1 MEDERM
7 AHRRKF
13 LKAAGT
19 AAIVST
25 TGCLG
30 NSIPGGGG
38 GGDDTLKVGGL
49 LPLSGPFSLTGQENR
64 RGIEIANEF
73 LSGQADD
80 RTVELVWKDTESK
93 PAAAV
98 QGARE
103 LVNDENVDAI
113 IGPAASSNGIAVM
126 EYIKNQ
132 GKVPLLPTTVSSVE
146 ARENS
151 KNCNKYSFFIWPS
164 NRHLVPTGVK
174 FIQALPNH
182 IDRDI
187 DTSKV
192 HFVSLDYALGQNNLK
207 LLKEEMKKVGGEVT
221 GSTLVPIGENDW
233 SSYIS
238 EISSSEADVVTG
250 VLTWGAVSKLVPQ
263 ANSFGLTDSKV
274 MMFNSGKPVGQYAAA
289 TMPDAVSGWY
299 GTHHYNPNKDI
310 GPNNQF
316 KKLYKNTDSDLLPNS
331 VAGAGFENL
340 RSLTLAVKDANSTEP
355 QAIIDSLAGMEWDS
369 VFGPIKYRKSDH
381 QCKLDFAGAVRK
393 DTGSK
398 VPEFSVLEEYK
409 DVIGPAKCK
418 L

>member
-7 AHRRKF
+7 VRRRTA
-13 LKAAGT
+13 LKALGST
-19 AAIVST
+19 ALVT
-25 TGCLG
+25 TGGCLG
-30 NSIPGGGG
+30 NSLPGGGE
-38 GGDDTLKVGGL
+38 DTLKVGGL
-49 LPLSGPFSLTGQENR
+49 LPLSGPFSLTGKENR
-64 RGIEIANEF
+64 RGVEIANKF
-73 LSGQADD
+73 LNGQVGD
-80 RTVELVWKDTESK
+80 RKIELVFKDTESK

-132 GKVPLLPTTVSSVE
+132 GQVPLLPTTVSSVE
-146 ARENS
+146 ARENP

-174 FIQALPNH
+174 FIQALPKH

-238 EISSSEADVVTG
+238 EISRSEADVVTG

-274 MMFNSGKPVGQYAAA
+274 MMFNSGKPVGQYAAS
-289 TMPDAVSGWY
+289 TMPDAISGWY
-299 GTHHYNPNKDI
+299 GTHHYNPSKDI
-310 GPNNQF
+310 GPNNEF
-316 KKLYKNTDSDLLPNS
+316 KKLYQDTDSDLLPNS
-331 VAGAGFENL
+331 VAGGGFEDL
-340 RSLTLAVKDANSTEP
+340 RSLTLAVKKADSTETD
-355 QAIIDSLAGMEWDS
+355 AIIDALEGLSWDS
-369 VFGPIKYRKSDH
+369 IFGPINYRASDH

-393 DTGSK
+393 DAGKDVPQFK
-398 VPEFSVLEEYK
+398 VREEYK
-409 DVIGPAKCK
+409 DVIGPAECK